1 MFIGKNTFCVVTDI
15 VTLYTRSYTTR
26 MKLIRPSWI
35 RKCVAAKSCLPF
47 EEEDFFMIPD
57 EKLIPSAQKRN
68 PRYPFARGV
77 VYVSSTD
84 DSD

>member
-1 MFIGKNTFCVVTDI
+1 
-15 VTLYTRSYTTR
+15 
-26 MKLIRPSWI
+26 MKLIHPSWI
-35 RKCVAAKSCLPF
+35 HKCVVAKSCLPF